1 MPGAPD
7 EPFDPFTGATASL
20 PSPPRADPSA
30 PSYPDEIPPLPVY
43 NTLVTERIAIADT
56 DPNLRRTFIRRL
68 VIGVILLV
76 SEVEPSAPELPP
88 EDQIRVSPT
97 LRRTFPELSDEE
109 MKMSRCSLNLTYQI
123 LML

>member
-20 PSPPRADPSA
+20 PSPPRADPSV
-30 PSYPDEIPPLPVY
+30 PSYPDEMPPSPVY
-43 NTLVTERIAIADT
+43 NTLITERIAIADT
-56 DPNLRRTFIRRL
+56 DPNLRRTFIRRP
-68 VIGVILLV
+68 VIGVIPLV
-76 SEVEPSAPELPP
+76 SEVEPSAPELPL

-109 MKMSRCSLNLTYQI
+109 MKMSRRSLNLTYQI

>member
-20 PSPPRADPSA
+20 PSPPRADPSV
-30 PSYPDEIPPLPVY
+30 PSYPDEMPPSPVY
-43 NTLVTERIAIADT
+43 NTLITERIAIADT
-56 DPNLRRTFIRRL
+56 DPNLRRTFICRP
-68 VIGVILLV
+68 VIGVIPLV
-76 SEVEPSAPELPP
+76 SEVEPSAPELPL

-109 MKMSRCSLNLTYQI
+109 MKMSRRSLNLTYQI

>member
-20 PSPPRADPSA
+20 PSPPRADPSS

-76 SEVEPSAPELPP
+76 SEVEPSVPELHP

-109 MKMSRCSLNLTYQI
+109 MKMSRRSLNLTYQI

>member
-20 PSPPRADPSA
+20 PSPPRADPSV
-30 PSYPDEIPPLPVY
+30 PSYPDEMPPSPVY
-43 NTLVTERIAIADT
+43 NTLITERIAIADT
-56 DPNLRRTFIRRL
+56 DPNLRRTFIRRP
-68 VIGVILLV
+68 VIGVIPLV
-76 SEVEPSAPELPP
+76 SEVEPSAPELPL
-88 EDQIRVSPT
+88 EDQLRVSPT

-109 MKMSRCSLNLTYQI
+109 MKMSRRSLNLTYQI

>member
-56 DPNLRRTFIRRL
+56 DPNLRRTFIRRP
-68 VIGVILLV
+68 VIGVIPLV
-76 SEVEPSAPELPP
+76 SEVEPSAPELPL

-109 MKMSRCSLNLTYQI
+109 MKMSRRSLNLTYQI

>member
-56 DPNLRRTFIRRL
+56 DPNLRRTFIRRP
-68 VIGVILLV
+68 VIGVIPLV
-76 SEVEPSAPELPP
+76 SEVEPSAPELPL

>member
-20 PSPPRADPSA
+20 PSPPRADPSV
-30 PSYPDEIPPLPVY
+30 PSYPDEMPPSPVY
-43 NTLVTERIAIADT
+43 NTLITERIAIADT
-56 DPNLRRTFIRRL
+56 DPNLRRTFIRRP
-68 VIGVILLV
+68 VIGVIPLV
-76 SEVEPSAPELPP
+76 SEVEPSAPELPL
-88 EDQIRVSPT
+88 EDQIRVPPT

-109 MKMSRCSLNLTYQI
+109 MKMSRRSLNLTYQI

>member
-20 PSPPRADPSA
+20 PSPPRADPSV
-30 PSYPDEIPPLPVY
+30 PSYPDEMPPSPVY
-43 NTLVTERIAIADT
+43 NTLITERIAIADT

-76 SEVEPSAPELPP
+76 SEVEPSAPELHP

-109 MKMSRCSLNLTYQI
+109 MKMSRRSLNLTYQI

>member
-109 MKMSRCSLNLTYQI
+109 NENDLPQLDEI
-123 LML
+123 LMK

>member
-20 PSPPRADPSA
+20 PSPPRADPSV
-30 PSYPDEIPPLPVY
+30 PSYPDEMPPSPVY
-43 NTLVTERIAIADT
+43 NTLITERIAIADT
-56 DPNLRRTFIRRL
+56 DPNLRRTFIRRP
-68 VIGVILLV
+68 VIGVIPLV

-109 MKMSRCSLNLTYQI
+109 MKMSRRSLNLTYQI